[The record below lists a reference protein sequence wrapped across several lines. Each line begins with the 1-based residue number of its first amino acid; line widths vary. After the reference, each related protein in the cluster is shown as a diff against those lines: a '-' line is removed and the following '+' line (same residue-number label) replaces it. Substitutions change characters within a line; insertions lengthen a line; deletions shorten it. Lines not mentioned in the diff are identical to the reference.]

1 MTLTFPNSPAVNDTF
16 IYKDKVYKYDGK
28 KWVSGFLN
36 NSAISTEYI
45 DYNNITP
52 TPEIN
57 LDLRKYNFFE
67 LNLGTSP
74 NLFSYPEDFTKNPPW
89 FTNTSNLNGT
99 LVNGQT
105 VLTPDYTQNANKITE
120 NTTANAIRY
129 FYALYSFTKD
139 VTYTI
144 SIYVKRNVGTRNFGI
159 VLPSIMFGVFIGA
172 TYNLTD
178 GTYTLSAPAGSVN
191 ASANI
196 TNEGDGWYRCSI
208 TATAVSTTISTNII
222 FSQIQFRLVNNSDL
236 YGTYTGDGTSSIYIW
251 GAKLEVGKLTSYIP
265 PEITNKLKYSEQFSD
280 SVWTKLNTN
289 INANILSAP
298 DGTLTGDLLLETVA
312 SGQHSVSYSS
322 SAITPSITDLRNR
335 NYTLSIYVKKY
346 NRSRFFIKMA
356 ENTNTSYIAAF
367 VDLDA
372 VTATLA
378 TSVGSGVAVGCSIT
392 PSIDGWYRISL
403 TGRTGENSV
412 HSLQFIILDDTGSL
426 SYVGDTTKGIYIWG
440 AQLQKGALT
449 SYQKTDALAYYN
461 VNLTESSESDMF
473 LLKIKNQ
480 IKPDF
485 NLDLTTTSAMPY
497 DNYVLIYP
505 TVSNAASS
513 LTNIG
518 LFVSPDG
525 SKIYSAASSYSNSG
539 SLYYNYIFQNNLST
553 PWDITS
559 TFLSQ
564 GQVRQNAILS
574 LDSLSTAITGIY
586 ISNDG
591 TNLYVSRLG
600 TTGNIFHYALSTPW
614 NLSTSTLIGTY
625 SITQASNVLN
635 GITFKPDGT
644 SMYILGG
651 TTDAIYE
658 YNLSSPWNLATATYT
673 AGNTISVSDIT
684 TEPYSLQFSP
694 DGTKLFFVSTNNTRL
709 YQLDLSTAWKINTV
723 VNNTVG
729 NSKYVS
735 IATAVAGN
743 SFTISPDGL
752 KTFILRNGFN
762 VNLSYI
768 YQYASSYLGSL
779 DYTISWPNNIKW
791 ENGSPPSITKSNQ
804 NTLIEFY
811 KYNGIWNAKL
821 LVDDI

>member
-28 KWVSGFLN
+28 KWGSGFLN

-52 TPEIN
+52 TPEID

-89 FTNTSNLNGT
+89 FANNGFLNGT
-99 LVNGQT
+99 LVGGQT
-105 VLTPDYTQNANKITE
+105 VLTPDYTQTANKITE
-120 NTTANAIRY
+120 NTTADTIRY
-129 FYALYSFTKD
+129 FYALSSFTKD
-139 VTYTI
+139 VTYTV

-159 VLPSIMFGVFIGA
+159 ILPSIMFGVFIGA

-178 GTYTLSAPAGSVN
+178 GTYSLSAPEGSVN

-208 TATAVSTTISTNII
+208 TATAVSTTISTNIN
-222 FSQIQFRLVNNSDL
+222 FSQIQFRIVNNSNL
-236 YGTYTGDGTSSIYIW
+236 YGAYTGDGTSSIYIW

-289 INANILSAP
+289 ISANELSAP
-298 DGTLTGDLLLETVA
+298 DGTFTGDLLLETVA
-312 SGQHSVSYSS
+312 SGQHSVGYNT
-322 SAITPSITDLRNR
+322 ASIDMTNR
-335 NYTLSIYVKKY
+335 NYTYSTYIKKY
-346 NRSRFFIKMA
+346 NRSRCIIKMA
-356 ENTNTSYIAAF
+356 NLSGTSYVAATIN
-367 VDLDA
+367 LD
-372 VTATLA
+372 TGIATLA
-378 TSVGSGVAVGCSIT
+378 SSVGSGIAVSCTMT
-392 PSIDGWYRISL
+392 PDIDGWYRISL
-403 TGRTGENSV
+403 TGRTGTNEV
-412 HSLQFIILDDTGSL
+412 QVLQLIILDDTGQTP
-426 SYVGDTTKGIYIWG
+426 YTGDITKGLYIWG
-440 AQLQKGALT
+440 AQLQKDTLT

-497 DNYVLIYP
+497 DNYNITYS
-505 TVSNAASS
+505 TISGGSS
-513 LTNIG
+513 GLANLG

-525 SKIYSAASSYSNSG
+525 SKIYSTSSAFTG
-539 SLYYNYIFQNNLST
+539 SSWRQYVYQYNLST
-553 PWDITS
+553 PWDIS
-559 TFLSQ
+559 SPFLSQ
-564 GQVRQNAILS
+564 GRVASNTVLLI
-574 LDSLSTAITGIY
+574 DSDSPDITGIY

-591 TNLYVSRLG
+591 TNLYVSRKTAG
-600 TTGNIFHYALSTPW
+600 TNINHFTLSTPW
-614 NLSTSTLIGTY
+614 NLSTATIFGNY
-625 SITQASNVLN
+625 SITQASNQLH

-658 YNLSSPWNLATATYT
+658 YNLSIPWNLATATYT
-673 AGNTISVSDIT
+673 AGNTISVSTISV
-684 TEPYSLQFSP
+684 EPFSLQFSP
-694 DGTKLFFVSTNNTRL
+694 DGTKLFFMSTNNTRL
-709 YQLDLSTAWKINTV
+709 YQLDLSTEWKISTA
-723 VNNTVG
+723 VNN
-729 NSKYVS
+729 NKYVS
-735 IATAVAGN
+735 TSNAVNVGA
-743 SFTISPDGL
+743 FAIKPDGL
-752 KTFILRNGFN
+752 KTFILRN
-762 VNLSYI
+762 SYSITQSVI
-768 YQYASSYLGSL
+768 YQYSSSYLGSL